1 MALVFDLGKMLSR
14 CTRKAND
21 DEAYWMQMNGR
32 FIGRFGGCEVAR
44 KPGAFCIRFVAG

>member
-1 MALVFDLGKMLSR
+1 MALVFDLGENGEKNSAR

-32 FIGRFGGCEVAR
+32 FIGSPEAR
-44 KPGAFCIRFVAG
+44 GVSH